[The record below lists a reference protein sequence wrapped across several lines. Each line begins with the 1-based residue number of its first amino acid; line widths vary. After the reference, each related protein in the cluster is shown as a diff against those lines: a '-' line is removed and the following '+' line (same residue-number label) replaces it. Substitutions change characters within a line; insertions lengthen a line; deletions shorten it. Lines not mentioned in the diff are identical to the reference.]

1 MKVSNM
7 LSTKGNKV
15 ALKGVKVMYKFHE
28 LPQAVQI
35 SIIQG
40 KLLDIY
46 RQGLT
51 KELAIEILYQ
61 QKNIIYQCENEL
73 YDLQGNFIK
82 EVE

>member
-1 MKVSNM
+1 
-7 LSTKGNKV
+7 
-15 ALKGVKVMYKFHE
+15 MYKFHE

-35 SIIQG
+35 EIVKG

-51 KELAIEILYQ
+51 YELAIEILYQ
-61 QKNIIYQCENEL
+61 QNNIICQCEKEL
-73 YDLQGNFIK
+73 YTLDGTFIK

>member
-1 MKVSNM
+1 
-7 LSTKGNKV
+7 
-15 ALKGVKVMYKFHE
+15 MYRFHE

-35 SIIQG
+35 DIVKG

-46 RQGLT
+46 RQGLI
-51 KELAIEILYQ
+51 KELAIDILYQ

-73 YDLQGNFIK
+73 YTHDGNFIK

>member
-1 MKVSNM
+1 
-7 LSTKGNKV
+7 
-15 ALKGVKVMYKFHE
+15 MYKFHE

-35 SIIQG
+35 EIIKG

-46 RQGLT
+46 RQGLI
-51 KELAIEILYQ
+51 KELAIDILYQ

>member
-1 MKVSNM
+1 
-7 LSTKGNKV
+7 
-15 ALKGVKVMYKFHE
+15 MYKFHE

-35 SIIQG
+35 DIIHG

-46 RQGLT
+46 RQGLI
-51 KELAIEILYQ
+51 KELAIDILYQ

-73 YDLQGNFIK
+73 YTHDGNFIK

>member
-1 MKVSNM
+1 
-7 LSTKGNKV
+7 
-15 ALKGVKVMYKFHE
+15 MYKFHE

-35 SIIQG
+35 DIIQG

-46 RQGLT
+46 RQGLI
-51 KELAIEILYQ
+51 KELAIDILYQ

-73 YDLQGNFIK
+73 YTLDGNFIK

>member
-1 MKVSNM
+1 
-7 LSTKGNKV
+7 
-15 ALKGVKVMYKFHE
+15 MYKFHE

-35 SIIQG
+35 DIIQG

-46 RQGLT
+46 RQGLI
-51 KELAIEILYQ
+51 KELAIDILYQ

-73 YDLQGNFIK
+73 YTHDGNFIK

>member
-1 MKVSNM
+1 
-7 LSTKGNKV
+7 
-15 ALKGVKVMYKFHE
+15 MYKFHE

-35 SIIQG
+35 DIIQG

-46 RQGLT
+46 RQGLV

>member
-1 MKVSNM
+1 MQVSN
-7 LSTKGNKV
+7 
-15 ALKGVKVMYKFHE
+15 MYKFHE

-35 SIIQG
+35 DIVKG

-46 RQGLT
+46 HQGLI
-51 KELAIEILYQ
+51 KELAIDILYQ

-73 YDLQGNFIK
+73 YTHDGNFIK